1 VRPTYTLIVG
11 KISVTYVLTDSFSS
25 GRKARTGA
33 KGRHLE
39 APHQCSIQQWCG
51 TFSGDEHISHGD
63 EAKVTADP
71 VESDFADIS
80 GPGPVGDGDFDPG
93 HSCLVVPDP
102 PSDITAGR
110 NATFRLWYEA
120 SPNEERGRREDYYA
134 CTDVTFVAAED
145 FTESIPCFNV
155 TEEEPR
161 ISTDPD
167 VNVTLTSSG
176 SESSTS
182 DSLSASEVASHVA
195 DATDVEDEKN
205 GGLSKGGIAGVV
217 IGCVAA
223 AALIIAS
230 AVLFIR
236 YRRANYEARRAK
248 EAAVSKFDIELAPS
262 AASNS
267 EERSRG

>member
-1 VRPTYTLIVG
+1 M
-11 KISVTYVLTDSFSS
+11 TDP
-25 GRKARTGA
+25 A
-33 KGRHLE
+33 
-39 APHQCSIQQWCG
+39 
-51 TFSGDEHISHGD
+51 
-63 EAKVTADP
+63 
-71 VESDFADIS
+71 ESDFADIS
-80 GPGPVGDGDFDPG
+80 GPGPTGDGDFDPG
-93 HSCLVVPDP
+93 HSCLLVPDP
-102 PSDITAGR
+102 PSDIVDGS

-120 SPNEERGRREDYYA
+120 SPEKEGGHAEDYYA
-134 CTDVTFVAAED
+134 CADVIFVAAED

-182 DSLSASEVASHVA
+182 DSLSASEVASHAA
-195 DATDVEDEKN
+195 DATDIDDGKR
-205 GGLSKGGIAGVV
+205 GGRSKGGIAGVV
-217 IGCVAA
+217 VGCAAA
-223 AALIIAS
+223 AALVIAYV
-230 AVLFIR
+230 VLSIR
-236 YRRANYEARRAK
+236 YRRANSEARRAK

>member
-1 VRPTYTLIVG
+1 VRLEQQTSSRKGRLTLF
-11 KISVTYVLTDSFSS
+11 LFS
-25 GRKARTGA
+25 GRQACTGA
-33 KGRHLE
+33 EGRHLE
-39 APHQCSIQQWCG
+39 VTHQCSIHQWWG
-51 TFSGDEHISHGD
+51 TPSGEEHISHGD
-63 EAKVTADP
+63 EADTMTDP
-71 VESDFADIS
+71 AESDFEDIS
-80 GPGPVGDGDFDPG
+80 GPGPMGDGDFDPG

-102 PSDITAGR
+102 PSDIAEGS

-120 SPNEERGRREDYYA
+120 SPEEEGGRTEDYYA
-134 CTDVTFVAAED
+134 CADVTFVAAED

-155 TEEEPR
+155 TEEEPG

-195 DATDVEDEKN
+195 DATDVDDGKKR
-205 GGLSKGGIAGVV
+205 GLSKGGIAGVV

-223 AALIIAS
+223 AALVIAS
-230 AVLFIR
+230 VVLFIR
-236 YRRANYEARRAK
+236 YRRANSEARRAK
-248 EAAVSKFDIELAPS
+248 EAAVSKFDIELAPL

>member
-1 VRPTYTLIVG
+1 MVSQSSDEGNINHDVG
-11 KISVTYVLTDSFSS
+11 ADATTDP
-25 GRKARTGA
+25 A
-33 KGRHLE
+33 
-39 APHQCSIQQWCG
+39 
-51 TFSGDEHISHGD
+51 
-63 EAKVTADP
+63 
-71 VESDFADIS
+71 ESDFEDIS

-102 PSDITAGR
+102 PSDVAEGS

-120 SPNEERGRREDYYA
+120 SPEEEGGRTEDYYA
-134 CTDVTFVAAED
+134 CTDVTFVAAEY

-155 TEEEPR
+155 TEESPR

-176 SESSTS
+176 SESSSS

-195 DATDVEDEKN
+195 DATDVDDGKN
-205 GGLSKGGIAGVV
+205 TGLSKGGIAGVV
-217 IGCVAA
+217 IGCAAA

-230 AVLFIR
+230 VVLFIR
-236 YRRANYEARRAK
+236 YRRANSEARRAK

-267 EERSRG
+267 EERPRG